1 MARLVLENVAKIFSG
16 SRREKIAAVR
26 DLKLTIEDGE
36 LLVILG
42 PSGCGKTTTLRLIAG
57 LETPDQGGIFLDGR
71 SLAGV
76 PPKDRDVA
84 MVLRTW
90 LWG

>member
-42 PSGCGKTTTLRLIAG
+42 PSGCG
-57 LETPDQGGIFLDGR
+57 
-71 SLAGV
+71 
-76 PPKDRDVA
+76 
-84 MVLRTW
+84 
-90 LWG
+90 